1 MHVHT
6 YICIYIYMYM
16 SVYGSIHIY
25 MSVVTVSECRCK
37 KYNLPGRCQRA
48 ICLELE
54 QSLSNQ
60 KQPAGKNTLPISAN
74 LRQFAMV
81 KLPFGRTPTSP

>member
-1 MHVHT
+1 
-6 YICIYIYMYM
+6 MYM

-48 ICLELE
+48 ICLELV